1 METRALTHLH
11 ASHARHT
18 RLRWSWMGLVPMSDG
33 SGSGSSTRFFLGG
46 WAMVMAEGG
55 LLLWEGGLS
64 ADGSGVG
71 FDSVAMVEGAGGVY
85 I

>member
-1 METRALTHLH
+1 MEAK
-11 ASHARHT
+11 
-18 RLRWSWMGLVPMSDG
+18 GPIG
-33 SGSGSSTRFFLGG
+33 STRFFLGG

-71 FDSVAMVEGAGGVY
+71 FDSVAMVERAGGVY